1 MKMAVYIQQEL
12 RWLAIV
18 TQEPVLIEAFKKGL
32 DVHSQITCQIK
43 GFTYHLFEDIRNYK
57 RETLKETHHHIQQLI
72 NKWSDTPECLYIL
85 KIYNMKELN
94 STTIPTL
101 ANAFELLRKE
111 MKSIVFGKWIAEFKS
126 HSKQGNLSV

>member
-43 GFTYHLFEDIRNYK
+43 GLLITCLRIFEII
-57 RETLKETHHHIQQLI
+57 KEKH
-72 NKWSDTPECLYIL
+72 
-85 KIYNMKELN
+85 
-94 STTIPTL
+94 
-101 ANAFELLRKE
+101 
-111 MKSIVFGKWIAEFKS
+111 
-126 HSKQGNLSV
+126 

>member
-43 GFTYHLFEDIRNYK
+43 GFTYNLFEDIRNYK
-57 RETLKETHHHIQQLI
+57 RETLKETQHHIQQLI
-72 NKWSDTPECLYIL
+72 NKWSDTQNVYI
-85 KIYNMKELN
+85 
-94 STTIPTL
+94 S
-101 ANAFELLRKE
+101 
-111 MKSIVFGKWIAEFKS
+111 
-126 HSKQGNLSV
+126 